1 MGKED
6 LVPQDGAGE
15 EAAAAPAQARTMKI
29 VFGRERELGIRLG
42 SDDPLDQLWLE
53 VDADG
58 DGQLGRSEVAQLLR
72 RMGRGE
78 AQLDAVMAEL
88 DEDKSGDI
96 DISEFEEW
104 YRAQPDCTVTK
115 SAGQTPV
122 KLVQIGAYA
131 AKRRLRPG
139 MRIVSLQG
147 TDTRNLS
154 LREVTKLLKEAGRPL
169 TLELDITEKVKRE
182 APGSAPRPG
191 SILLRGVDAGVGAAL
206 GVVSGVASGVAG
218 IAGGVADAAHA
229 ILPGSKKTQ
238 PPATGGRACCGKP
251 AQP

>member
-1 MGKED
+1 MAD
-6 LVPQDGAGE
+6 
-15 EAAAAPAQARTMKI
+15 PAQPRTMQV
-29 VFGRERELGIRLG
+29 VFGRERDLGIRLG

-58 DGQLGRSEVAQLLR
+58 DGELGRSEVEQLLR
-72 RMGRGE
+72 RMGRADVE

-88 DEDKSGDI
+88 DADGSGDI
-96 DISEFEEW
+96 DIGEFEDW
-104 YRAQPDCTVTK
+104 YRVQPDCTVTK

-122 KLVQIGAYA
+122 KIVQVGAYA
-131 AKRRLRPG
+131 SKRRLRPG

-147 TDTRNLS
+147 ADTRNLS
-154 LREVTKLLKEAGRPL
+154 LRAVTKLLKEAERPL

-191 SILLRGVDAGVGAAL
+191 SILLRGVDAGVDAAL

-229 ILPGSKKTQ
+229 ILPGSKKKQ
-238 PPATGGRACCGKP
+238 DPATGGRACCGKP

>member
-1 MGKED
+1 
-6 LVPQDGAGE
+6 
-15 EAAAAPAQARTMKI
+15 
-29 VFGRERELGIRLG
+29 
-42 SDDPLDQLWLE
+42 
-53 VDADG
+53 
-58 DGQLGRSEVAQLLR
+58 
-72 RMGRGE
+72 
-78 AQLDAVMAEL
+78 MAEL
-88 DEDKSGDI
+88 DADGSGDI
-96 DISEFEEW
+96 DIGEFEDW
-104 YRAQPDCTVTK
+104 YRVQPDCTVTK

-122 KLVQIGAYA
+122 KIVQVGAYA
-131 AKRRLRPG
+131 SKRRLRPG

-191 SILLRGVDAGVGAAL
+191 SILLRGVDAGVDAAL

-229 ILPGSKKTQ
+229 IGLPGGKKAQ
-238 PPATGGRACCGKP
+238 DPATGGRACCGKP